1 MREQVEVGPPT
12 LLDPGLVGGGSLN
25 LRLLPPW
32 APEEAARAT
41 GGRSWPDS
49 PTRQAGN
56 RPRLELGSAIEL
68 ELAGSSAIIV
78 MQEILSAWR
87 SAERQ
92 LRATFEGSP
101 ERRQIQ
107 AQIATLRGLYQGLF
121 AQIRQGFAEDVAF

>member
-1 MREQVEVGPPT
+1 MRERVEVGPPM
-12 LLDPGLVGGGSLN
+12 LLDPGLVGSGSPN

-32 APEEAARAT
+32 PPEEAARAT

-49 PTRQAGN
+49 PTRRAGN
-56 RPRLELGSAIEL
+56 HPRLELGSAVEL
-68 ELAGSSAIIV
+68 ELARSSAIIV

-87 SAERQ
+87 FAERQ
-92 LRATFEGSP
+92 LHTTFEESP

-121 AQIRQGFAEDVAF
+121 AQIRQGFAEDMSF